1 MIEVQEKRKLKQLN
15 HTVQIQEAAEK
26 LFAEKG
32 FHLTTVEEIAREANL
47 AKGTIYLHFA
57 NKKDLF
63 LSVIEKKLHVLLEK
77 IKVGITQGK
86 SFSEKIRLAIGV
98 HLKFLENNAN
108 FFKITQT
115 FPEQF
120 KKELEEK
127 LLQRVIKI
135 NSQYLAL
142 VDSLIKQGIEE
153 GEIKNLNP
161 RKLAVILIGIVH
173 SLTIY
178 WVYGGERDSLSA
190 DRSLAWEIFWKGA
203 HSSSFLTQNS
213 SSKK

>member
-142 VDSLIKQGIEE
+142 VDSLIKQGIKE

-203 HSSSFLTQNS
+203 HSSLFLTQNS

>member
-15 HTVQIQEAAEK
+15 HTIQIQEAAEK

-32 FHLTTVEEIAREANL
+32 FYLTTVEEIAREANL

-63 LSVIEKKLHVLLEK
+63 LSVIEKKLHVLLKK
-77 IKVGITQGK
+77 IKAGVTQGK
-86 SFSEKIRLAIGV
+86 LFSEKIKLAIGV

-108 FFKITQT
+108 FFKIMQT

-120 KKELEEK
+120 KKELEEE

-203 HSSSFLTQNS
+203 RSFLPLPQNS
-213 SSKK
+213 SPK

>member
-1 MIEVQEKRKLKQLN
+1 VIEVQEKRKLKQLN
-15 HTVQIQEAAEK
+15 HTIRIQEAAEK

-32 FHLTTVEEIAREANL
+32 FYLTTVEEIAREANL

-63 LSVIEKKLHVLLEK
+63 LSVIEKKLHVLLKK
-77 IKVGITQGK
+77 IKAGVTQGK
-86 SFSEKIRLAIGV
+86 LFSEKIRLAIGV

-108 FFKITQT
+108 FFKIMQT

-203 HSSSFLTQNS
+203 RSSLSLPQNS
-213 SSKK
+213 SPK

>member
-120 KKELEEK
+120 KKELEQK

-190 DRSLAWEIFWKGA
+190 DRSLAWEIFWEGA
-203 HSSSFLTQNS
+203 HSSLFLTQNS

>member
-1 MIEVQEKRKLKQLN
+1 MIEVQEKRKLRQLN

-32 FHLTTVEEIAREANL
+32 FYLTTVEEIAREANL
-47 AKGTIYLHFA
+47 AKGTIYLHFT

-77 IKVGITQGK
+77 IKVGVTQGK
-86 SFSEKIRLAIGV
+86 SFSEKIKLAIGI

-108 FFKITQT
+108 FFKIMQT

-120 KKELEEK
+120 KKELEKE

-142 VDSLIKQGIEE
+142 VNSLIKQGIEE

-203 HSSSFLTQNS
+203 CSSLSLPQDS
-213 SSKK
+213 SLK

>member
-1 MIEVQEKRKLKQLN
+1 VIEVQEKRKLKQLN

-120 KKELEEK
+120 KKELEQK

-190 DRSLAWEIFWKGA
+190 DRSLAWEIFWEGA
-203 HSSSFLTQNS
+203 HSSLFLTQNS